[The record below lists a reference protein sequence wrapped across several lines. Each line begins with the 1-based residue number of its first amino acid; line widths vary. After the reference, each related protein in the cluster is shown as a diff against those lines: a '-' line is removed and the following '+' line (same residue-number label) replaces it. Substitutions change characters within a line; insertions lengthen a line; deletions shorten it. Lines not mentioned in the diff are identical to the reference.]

1 MKTNKHKIDLEEAQ
15 KKIDDRKK
23 AATKLLYAALI
34 GWVIFTS
41 TKIFDLVDMSKPP
54 GAWWL
59 PWVATFFISGGFIIW
74 LLVLEYIAKT
84 DTQRNTCLG
93 MMITAWLAEFCMAAG
108 DTVIRQ
114 DQFDIVLPPQI
125 YWIITAAPVFVVL
138 VYSAGAAWFLWKDP
152 DAQMRL
158 KITKANN
165 AILTARNE
173 ALEIRARNE
182 SESLGGF
189 LADAE
194 FEVLKKGMGIDI
206 SEESKN

>member
-23 AATKLLYAALI
+23 ATAFLLYAALI

-54 GAWWL
+54 GSWWL

-74 LLVLEYIAKT
+74 LMVLEYMAKT
-84 DTQRNTCLG
+84 GEQRKICLA
-93 MMITAWLAEFCMAAG
+93 MMVTAWLAEAFMAAG

-114 DQFDIVLPPQI
+114 NQFDIALPPQF
-125 YWIITAAPVFVVL
+125 YWVITAAPVFVVL
-138 VYSAGAAWFLWKDP
+138 IYSAGAAWFLWKDP

-165 AILTARNE
+165 AILTARND
-173 ALEIRARNE
+173 ALEVRARNE
-182 SESLGGF
+182 AETLGGI
-189 LADAE
+189 LAEEE
-194 FEVLKKGMGIDI
+194 FEILKKDLGIDLK
-206 SEESKN
+206 EESKN